1 MGIIKTD
8 KVYLKSVGEHIKH
21 YEDEQGIHWYDYQHI
36 CSLILLTS
44 KERDNVFK
52 NWLHDNEK
60 AIFNVNSE
68 QYRTR
73 FISSDGLSRII
84 NRNYERGN
92 RILKDIINTEISQGF
107 YTKTEFDM
115 CLDELGRK
123 IKNSGPREYVDIV
136 QDIVDIQKLD
146 DFKETR
152 IKYDKSYDK
161 DKEELI
167 DQIREELYNP
177 SLLIDDYDE
186 MEITLCKRKDDVT
199 ETSTCI
205 KTKDTDYP
213 EWIRN
218 INK

>member
-1 MGIIKTD
+1 MGTILTD

-21 YEDEQGIHWYDYQHI
+21 YEDEQGLHWYDYQHI

-44 KERDNVFK
+44 RERDIVFK
-52 NWLHDNEK
+52 KWLHDNER
-60 AIFNVNSE
+60 AIFDVNDG
-68 QYRTR
+68 QHIMK
-73 FISSDGLSRII
+73 FISSDGLARII

-92 RILKDIINTEISQGF
+92 GILKDIINNEISQGF
-107 YTKTEFDM
+107 YTETEFDKR
-115 CLDELGRK
+115 LNELGRK
-123 IKNSGPREYVDIV
+123 IKNSGPRDYVDIV
-136 QDIVDIQKLD
+136 QDIIDVQKLD

-161 DKEELI
+161 DKEDLI

-186 MEITLCKRKDDVT
+186 MEITLCKRKDNVT

-205 KTKDTDYP
+205 KTKDTDCP

-218 INK
+218 IIK